1 MFERSFRQENFI
13 RLVRFS
19 YRTTLKRN
27 RNATVFQWKIYG
39 TLFEVL
45 DRYNGFSS
53 LPEKLSNTTKES
65 LKR

>member
-1 MFERSFRQENFI
+1 MFERSFRQKNFI

-45 DRYNGFSS
+45 DRDNGFSS